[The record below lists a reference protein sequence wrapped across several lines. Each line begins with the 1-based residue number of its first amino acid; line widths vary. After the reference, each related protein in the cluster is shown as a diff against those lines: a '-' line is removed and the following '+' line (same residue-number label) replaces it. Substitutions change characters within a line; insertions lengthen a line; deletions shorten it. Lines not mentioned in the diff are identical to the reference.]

1 MRTETPGPAQAG
13 SPSLSSFLGDGPSL
27 IDAYLEEQQ
36 DLTAVER
43 FSSAH
48 DHMHESGKGAPL
60 LERHYKD
67 LLPLEKPKPGQQ
79 YAFEVDLDRC
89 TGCKACVTACHNLN
103 GLDAEETWRSVGL
116 IHNVIGKPM
125 QQTVTTACQH
135 CLEPAC
141 SHGCPV
147 KAYEKDAATGIVRHL
162 DDQCIGCE
170 YCILKCPYDVPQY
183 HHGKGIV
190 RKCDMCIGR
199 LEAGEAPACVQS
211 CPTKAIR
218 ISLVD
223 QAEVRKNFADYAALP
238 GAPDPAYTMPTTR
251 YRTARK
257 FPDGMEAADAYKVKR
272 EKAHYPLIFML
283 TLSQMAAGFAVALEA
298 GSLAGLL
305 PADPIFQAV
314 AHVIGAALMQLAIA
328 VSVTHL
334 GRPVYAFRAILGFR
348 RSWLSREI
356 VAFGLL
362 GAVGAAIAAATAL
375 SALAALHGASAP
387 DPRTAA
393 AARSAWNALPW
404 EPIAKWGAIGSAP
417 WMRIALAASAIIAIH
432 CSAMV
437 YRDTPRALWASRVT
451 SRKFFLSGALTGT
464 AGLLAVIAGYDV
476 FGPAH
481 AAGAAHP
488 WMLGLIA
495 ALPIGLI
502 AKLASEAGIHKH
514 LDDQEANPL
523 KKAALLLRGELRMAH
538 TWRFNAGLA
547 GGFLLPVLWLYH
559 GYAGAGAAD
568 ALFAIACTA
577 LILAGECLE
586 RYLFF
591 TACVPPRMPGA

>member
-1 MRTETPGPAQAG
+1 
-13 SPSLSSFLGDGPSL
+13 
-27 IDAYLEEQQ
+27 
-36 DLTAVER
+36 
-43 FSSAH
+43 
-48 DHMHESGKGAPL
+48 
-60 LERHYKD
+60 
-67 LLPLEKPKPGQQ
+67 
-79 YAFEVDLDRC
+79 
-89 TGCKACVTACHNLN
+89 
-103 GLDAEETWRSVGL
+103 VGL

-147 KAYEKDAATGIVRHL
+147 KAYEKDPVTGIVRHL

-251 YRTARK
+251 YKTARK
-257 FPDGMEAADAYKVKR
+257 FPEGMEAADAYKVKK
-272 EKAHYPLIFML
+272 EKAHYPLVFML

-298 GSLAGLL
+298 GSLAGVL
-305 PADPIFQAV
+305 PSDPSFQAI

-328 VSVTHL
+328 ISVTHL
-334 GRPVYAFRAILGFR
+334 GRPMYAFRAILGFR

-362 GAVGAAIAAATAL
+362 GAVGASLAAATAL
-375 SALAALHGASAP
+375 TALAAMHGSSVSTSFAVSGAMAQ
-387 DPRTAA
+387 AA
-393 AARSAWNALPW
+393 AAPHSAWSALPW
-404 EPIAKWGAIGSAP
+404 DLIAKWGAFGSAP
-417 WMRIALAASAIIAIH
+417 WMRVVLILSAIIAIH

-437 YRDTPRALWASRVT
+437 YRDTPRALWASRLT

-464 AGLLAVIAGYDV
+464 AGLLAVVAGYHA
-476 FGPAH
+476 FGHGPASDPAY
-481 AAGAAHP
+481 AAGGLHRL
-488 WMLGLIA
+488 MLGMIV

-538 TWRFNAGLA
+538 TWRFNGGLA

-559 GYAGAGAAD
+559 GCAGAGAAD
-568 ALFAIACTA
+568 TLFSLACLA